1 MFGVTLP
8 KFFDDGNSTSI
19 QERVAGYSSW
29 IEVDLDAI
37 GFNLEQ
43 VRKMTGSEVVPCI
56 KKNAY
61 AHGIVHVVAY
71 LMEKD
76 VKRFLVAKLWEAQQ
90 IRRAGLKCGVINQD
104 PLFTDAQFNEVV
116 EKDISQVI
124 YHRKSAERLSGAAKS
139 QGKMASIWVKVDTGL
154 GRAGVVYGEAVE
166 LIEYVSSLPGLRI
179 DALYTT
185 LLEDE
190 NDPLQIQRLKDVKKS
205 LSEKSVDVATLSIAS
220 SHGIFFDPDSHLDA
234 VRPGVMLF
242 GWYPVSEARG
252 EGVEL
257 RQALSLK
264 GRLEHVKWVEPGTP
278 LTYGGAYIAEK
289 RMKVGTM
296 HMGYSD
302 GYLRQ
307 LSKKGIVKVEGEIC
321 PIIGGVS
328 INHFLIDLSGT
339 DAEAGDIV
347 DAVSFIGEND
357 AHGLCDIAGVEP
369 YQLAVW
375 MSPLTPR
382 VYYRNGNPVA
392 LSEPEL
398 HS

>member
-1 MFGVTLP
+1 MSR
-8 KFFDDGNSTSI
+8 FFDSGNADWIRSK
-19 QERVAGYSSW
+19 VAGYSSW

-61 AHGIVHVVAY
+61 AHGIVHIVAY
-71 LMEKD
+71 LMERN
-76 VKRFLVAKLWEAQQ
+76 VERFLVAKLWEAWQ
-90 IRRAGLKCGVINQD
+90 IRKAGLEAGVINQD
-104 PLFTDAQFNEVV
+104 PLFTEEQFSEVV
-116 EKDISQVI
+116 ESEITQVI
-124 YHRKSAERLSGAAKS
+124 YHKESAMRLSKAAVS
-139 QGKMASIWVKVDTGL
+139 AGKKASIWIKVDTGL
-154 GRAGVVYGEAVE
+154 GRAGVVYEEAVE
-166 LIEYVSSLPGLRI
+166 LIEFINVLPNLRI

-190 NDPLQIQRLKDVKKS
+190 NDTLQIQRLVDVKNS
-205 LSEKSVDVATLSIAS
+205 LISKGVEVPTPSIAS
-220 SHGIFFDPDSHLDA
+220 SHGIFFDSDSHLDA

-242 GWYPVSEARG
+242 GWYPIPEARK
-252 EGVEL
+252 EPVEL

-264 GRLEHVKWVEPGTP
+264 GRLEHVKWVDPGTP
-278 LTYGGAYIAEK
+278 LTYSGAYIAQK
-289 RMKVGTM
+289 RMRVGTM

-307 LSKKGIVKVEGEIC
+307 LSKKGIVKVEGKIC

-328 INHFLIDLSGT
+328 INHFLVDLTGT
-339 DAEAGDIV
+339 SAEVGDMV
-347 DAVSFIGEND
+347 DAISFTGEND
-357 AHGLCDIAGVEP
+357 AHGLCDLAGVEP

-375 MSPLTPR
+375 VSQLTPR
-382 VYYRNGNPVA
+382 VYYRDKVPVA

-398 HS
+398 HSS

>member
-1 MFGVTLP
+1 MSR
-8 KFFDDGNSTSI
+8 FFDKDKADWIRGKM
-19 QERVAGYSSW
+19 EGYSSW

-43 VRKMTGSEVVPCI
+43 VRKMTGAEVVPCI

-61 AHGIVHVVAY
+61 AHGIVHVAAY
-71 LMEKD
+71 LRERG
-76 VKRFLVAKLWEAQQ
+76 VKRFLVAKLWEARQ
-90 IRRAGLKCGVINQD
+90 IRKAGLAAGVINQD
-104 PLFTDAQFNEVV
+104 PLYTDEQFAEVV
-116 EKDISQVI
+116 ESGITQVI
-124 YHRKSAERLSGAAKS
+124 YHRDSARRLSGAAVLS
-139 QGKMASIWVKVDTGL
+139 GKEASVWVKVDTGL
-154 GRAGVVYGEAVE
+154 GRAGVVHGKAVD
-166 LIEYVSSLPGLRI
+166 LIEYISGLPNLRVE
-179 DALYTT
+179 ALYTT

-190 NDPLQIQRLKDVKKS
+190 NDPLQIQRLKDIKVALEKKRIQIP
-205 LSEKSVDVATLSIAS
+205 TLSIAS

-242 GWYPVSEARG
+242 GWYPVPEAKK
-252 EGVEL
+252 EQVEL
-257 RQALSLK
+257 HQALSLK
-264 GRLEHVKWVEPGTP
+264 GRLEHVKWVDRGTP

-307 LSKKGIVKVEGEIC
+307 LSKKGIVKVEGSIC

-328 INHFLIDLSGT
+328 INHFLVDLSGT
-339 DAEAGDIV
+339 EAEVGDVV
-347 DAVSFIGEND
+347 DAVSFTGEND

-382 VYYRNGNPVA
+382 VYYRNKVPVA

-398 HS
+398 HSL

>member
-1 MFGVTLP
+1 MSR
-8 KFFDDGNSTSI
+8 FFDEAKADWIRGKV
-19 QERVAGYSSW
+19 EGYSSW

-43 VRKMTGSEVVPCI
+43 VRRMTGSEVVPCI

-71 LMEKD
+71 LMEKE
-76 VKRFLVAKLWEAQQ
+76 VKRFLVAKLWEARQ
-90 IRRAGLKCGVINQD
+90 IRRAGLDAGVINQD
-104 PLFTDAQFNEVV
+104 PLFTEEQFTEVV
-116 EKDISQVI
+116 ESGITQVI
-124 YHRKSAERLSGAAKS
+124 YHRESAMRLSEAAESAEKE
-139 QGKMASIWVKVDTGL
+139 ASIWVKVDTGL
-154 GRAGVVYGEAVE
+154 GRAGVVYKKAVG
-166 LIEYVSSLPGLRI
+166 LIEFINNLPNLRI

-190 NDPLQIQRLKDVKKS
+190 NDPLQIQRLKDVKTALIRKGI
-205 LSEKSVDVATLSIAS
+205 DIPTHSIAS
-220 SHGIFFDPDSHLDA
+220 SYGIFFDSDSHLDA

-242 GWYPVSEARG
+242 GWYPVPEARK
-252 EGVEL
+252 EPVEL

-264 GRLEHVKWVEPGTP
+264 GRLEHVKWVDPGTP

-307 LSKKGIVKVEGEIC
+307 LSKKGIVKVEEKIC

-328 INHFLIDLSGT
+328 INHFLVDLTGT
-339 DAEAGDIV
+339 SAEVGDVV
-347 DAVSFIGEND
+347 DAISFTGEND
-357 AHGLCDIAGVEP
+357 AHGLCDLAGVEP

-375 MSPLTPR
+375 MNPLTPR
-382 VYYRNGNPVA
+382 VYYRDKVPVA
-392 LSEPEL
+392 LSGAERQ
-398 HS
+398 